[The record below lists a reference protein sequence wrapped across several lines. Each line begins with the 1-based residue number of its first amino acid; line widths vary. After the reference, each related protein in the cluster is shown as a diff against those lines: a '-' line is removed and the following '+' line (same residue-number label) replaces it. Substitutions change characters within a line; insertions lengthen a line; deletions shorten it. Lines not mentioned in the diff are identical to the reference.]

1 MEATVV
7 DVHFPKFA
15 KGRGIGFWL
24 RPRNLIASR
33 NDLLRI
39 DNSNSWRYTFGPAS
53 PPDRSVPFSR
63 LLEPGH
69 SASEGF
75 RFIIIAD
82 TGEGD
87 RSQYGLLPLLYH
99 FRPKFMIIVGDL
111 ANPAGRIDGNG
122 DRNKDDYLAGFFEP
136 YRNFGIP
143 IWSVTGNHE
152 YYARG
157 QGKEYFDTFCTQK
170 YASRWSD
177 HGLRLVTQ
185 PGTYWELKE
194 PDSSVVVIG
203 LDTGKKGNLDGCRRF
218 LSIGTEM
225 PADREQ
231 YRWLEERLT
240 LADHDKKEVVVLF
253 HIPVLNKGKKDGK
266 RMNTLY
272 RILAS
277 HPCVKNVICGH
288 EHSFQEYSA
297 ETVQRFFEIEF
308 GCSTAGIE
316 QKHIVN
322 GGGGS
327 ALHATDFKPGR
338 YQLSRLFPDANQWK
352 IYLKE
357 GGAILQGSRL
367 AKSLLGKVIM
377 SINRAYKGD
386 GDIARFLSFILVT
399 VNAKNVNP
407 PYEMNPVWM
416 EDLYKLYPPQTTG
429 TVEVIDQNPH
439 LYDPEVERCLKDI
452 L

>member
-1 MEATVV
+1 MEVSVV
-7 DVHFPKFA
+7 DIRFPEFA
-15 KGRGIGFWL
+15 KDRGIGFWL

-33 NDLLRI
+33 NDLLRS

-75 RFIIIAD
+75 CFIIIAD

-99 FRPKFMIIVGDL
+99 FRPKFMIIIGDL
-111 ANPAGRIDGNG
+111 ANPAGRIDGSG

-136 YRNFGIP
+136 YRNFDIP
-143 IWSVTGNHE
+143 IWSLPGNHD

-157 QGKEYFDTFCTQK
+157 QGQEYFDTFCTRK
-170 YASRWSD
+170 YANRWSD
-177 HGLRLVTQ
+177 YGLRLVPQ

-194 PDSSVVVIG
+194 PDSPVVVIG
-203 LDTGKKGNLDGCRRF
+203 LDTGKKGNLDGGRRF
-218 LSIGTEM
+218 LNIGTEM
-225 PADREQ
+225 PADQKQ
-231 YRWLEERLT
+231 YRWLEERLN
-240 LADHDKKEVVVLF
+240 LADHDGKDVIVLF

-266 RMNTLY
+266 RMNTLC

-277 HPCVKNVICGH
+277 HPCVKKVVCGH

-308 GCSTAGIE
+308 GCSTSGIE

-327 ALHATDFKPGR
+327 ALHSTDFKPRR
-338 YQLSRLFPDANQWK
+338 YQVSRLFPDADQWK
-352 IYLKE
+352 VYMKE
-357 GGAILQGSRL
+357 GGAIMQGSWL
-367 AKSLLGKVIM
+367 AKTLLGKLVM
-377 SINRAYKGD
+377 SVNRAYKGD
-386 GDIARFLSFILVT
+386 GDMPLYLSFLLVNVHEKGAEHPYT
-399 VNAKNVNP
+399 VT
-407 PYEMNPVWM
+407 PVWM
-416 EDLYKLYPPQTTG
+416 ENLYKLYHPQSTG
-429 TVEVIDQNPH
+429 VVEIMDKNPN
-439 LYDPEVERCLKDI
+439 LYDLEVERCLKDN